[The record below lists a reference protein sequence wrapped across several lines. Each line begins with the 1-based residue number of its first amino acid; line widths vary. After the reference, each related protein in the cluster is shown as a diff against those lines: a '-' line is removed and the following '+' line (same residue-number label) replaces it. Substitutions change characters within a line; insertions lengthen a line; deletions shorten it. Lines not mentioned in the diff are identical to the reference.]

1 MNIIIST
8 NDDSYGQS
16 TGAQIAAVKTRT
28 EIICREMGLPYR
40 YADTQL
46 NDPEDSHEDTEL
58 VFELAMDC
66 RSLIPAEYADAYDTV
81 NRECPIPENE

>member
-1 MNIIIST
+1 MKIIIST
-8 NDDSYGQS
+8 NDDSYGES
-16 TGAQIAAVKTRT
+16 TDAQIAAVKTRT

-46 NDPEDSHEDTEL
+46 NDPEDSHDDTEL

-66 RSLIPAEYADAYDTV
+66 RSKIPFEYADAYAAAE
-81 NRECPIPENE
+81 RECPMPHEK